1 MFLSVA
7 LKIKATYFSEAIK
20 NLLKMKKKFFIAAAL
35 LISINSKA
43 QDSTSMLNEVIVTA
57 NKFPNKTSLTGKVL
71 TVITREDL
79 EKSGSKD
86 IAQVLTEQAGVFVNG
101 ANSNPGKDKSIYL
114 RGAKVDHTLIAI
126 DGVPVYDPSGIGSN
140 FDIRWLTID
149 NIERI
154 EILKGSQST
163 LYGSDAIAGV
173 INIITR
179 KPNKKSI
186 STSGNIQYGSYNTLH
201 ANAGISGTKNKISY
215 NLNYSFLNTSGIN
228 EAVDTITTSHLTD
241 KDAYTKKNLYASLG
255 YKPNNNIFIQPYFRF
270 GSFTQN
276 YDQGAFVDELDLK
289 ADSKNTQTGFLS
301 EFKIKNAKVY
311 VKYNFNQILRT
322 YTDDSVKSRNGYD
335 IYSKGIYKGNEHFAD
350 AFAVFPIG
358 KIIKLTGG
366 IDYRSSNGS
375 ESYHSIGYF
384 GPYDSELGKDS
395 LTQNQIGVYAAA
407 VVNLKSGFN
416 AELGGRLNRHS
427 AYGNNFVFNFNPSFL
442 YKNKWK
448 LFANL
453 SSGYKTPTLYQLYSQ
468 YGNNLLK
475 PETAVTLE
483 SGVQYISKNNKFNA
497 RATLYNR
504 QVKNVITFFFNPV
517 TYESFYINQDKQNDQ
532 GVELESTFKLGKST
546 LLKINYDY
554 VDGKLT
560 TKNNDKDSSY
570 FNLTRRPRTTMSLY
584 LSHQFNK
591 KLFVNAGILFV
602 GKNSDITY
610 DASFNAIEVSL
621 KSYTLFN
628 LYGEYALVKN
638 KIKAFADIRNLFNQ
652 TYTEVYGFNAMK
664 RNISVGI
671 RFNY

>member
-7 LKIKATYFSEAIK
+7 LKIKATYFSEAIR
-20 NLLKMKKKFFIAAAL
+20 NLLKMNKNFFIAAAFF
-35 LISINSKA
+35 ISINLKA

-86 IAQVLTEQAGVFVNG
+86 ISQVLTEQAGVFVNG

-201 ANAGISGTKNKISY
+201 ANAGISGTKNKFSY
-215 NLNYSFLNTSGIN
+215 SMNYSFLNTSGIN
-228 EAVDTITTSHLTD
+228 EAVDTITTIHQTD
-241 KDAYTKKNLYASLG
+241 NDAYTKNNLYVSLG
-255 YKPNNNIFIQPYFRF
+255 YKPNSNFFIQPYFRF

-276 YDQGAFVDELDLK
+276 YDQGAFIDELDLK

-301 EFKIKNAKVY
+301 EFKIKNCKVY
-311 VKYNFNQILRT
+311 VKYNFNHIQRI

-350 AFAVFPIG
+350 GFVVFPIG

-442 YKNKWK
+442 YINKWK

-532 GVELESTFKLGKST
+532 GVELESTFKFGKST

-584 LSHQFNK
+584 LSHHFNK

-628 LYGEYALVKN
+628 LYGEYAFAKN